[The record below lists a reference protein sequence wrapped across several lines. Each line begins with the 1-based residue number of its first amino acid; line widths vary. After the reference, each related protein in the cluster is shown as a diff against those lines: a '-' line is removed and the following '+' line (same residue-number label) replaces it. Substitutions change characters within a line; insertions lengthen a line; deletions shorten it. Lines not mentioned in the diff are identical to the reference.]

1 MKYEWRHGYHAV
13 KAQVAGEEMERIKEA
28 NGGLLTPVA
37 LVEASRPEDA
47 PMHDCFT
54 WDNRRAAELY
64 RQEEARREIRSLGI
78 VYEPH
83 EEPAPTIAYVHVE
96 MRGAEGESNPG
107 YVSTAQAL
115 SREEFRRQVVAD
127 ALTLLEGT
135 VARYQDLAELR
146 GVFEAIEQARRDFE
160 AQHQR
165 PPGKTRRQARQ
176 KAK

>member
-28 NGGLLTPVA
+28 NGGLLTPAA
-37 LVEASRPEDA
+37 LVEASRPEDT

-54 WDNRRAAELY
+54 WDHWRAAELY
-64 RQEEARREIRSLGI
+64 RQEEARREIRSLAT

-83 EEPAPTIAYVHVE
+83 EEPASTIAYVHIE
-96 MRGAEGESNPG
+96 LRGPEGESRPG

-115 SREEFRRQVVAD
+115 TDEEYRRQVVAD
-127 ALTLLEGT
+127 ALSLLEGT
-135 VARYQDLAELR
+135 VTRYQDLAELR

-165 PPGKTRRQARQ
+165 PSRKTRKQARQ